1 MRARTGLGIV
11 RLYRGEL
18 SEAVQVLGEVYDVAC
33 ALDFAPD
40 RAVALYELGRAN
52 LAMEDL
58 DTAAESLEALLSVAD
73 KGELREYQVR
83 GRWLQGRIALA
94 QADLDAALEA
104 LEDARGR
111 AEAIGGRLIMWRAD
125 TALGDV
131 HGLAGRSAEA
141 DAAYCRAW
149 ETLQDMAATL
159 ASEEARESLLT
170 SPSAAKLRAK
180 VEMGD

>member
-1 MRARTGLGIV
+1 
-11 RLYRGEL
+11 
-18 SEAVQVLGEVYDVAC
+18 
-33 ALDFAPD
+33 
-40 RAVALYELGRAN
+40 
-52 LAMEDL
+52 MEDL
-58 DTAAESLEALLSVAD
+58 SAVGESLEALLGVAD

-83 GRWLQGRIALA
+83 GRIALA

-125 TALGDV
+125 SALGDV
-131 HGLAGRSAEA
+131 HRIAGRSAEA

-170 SPSAAKLRAK
+170 SPSAAELRAK